1 MCEEKVLAVPGVLGS
16 VPPSDESETE
26 WKDEME
32 DAGAWREMPSL
43 DSGG

>member
-1 MCEEKVLAVPGVLGS
+1 MPGVVGS
-16 VPPSDESETE
+16 VPPSDERDTE

-32 DAGAWREMPSL
+32 DAGAWREGMLIPSL